1 MICRAWARARA
12 WESAHACLCDSYPGD
27 IHDLDG
33 CQLPGLNMATLVR
46 GGKERDGQKTKK
58 DGKVYTTAHGWWNG
72 TRTVLSALNRSISI
86 YLCCILKLRS
96 DTQILG
102 ICTAVCLSG
111 SIKQHST
118 YCKQD
123 ILKVIRSNKR
133 QIQQLTPTLKI
144 MIANCRYSQ
153 TDRKVQWRIQIKPLS
168 KLLIIYDRVVRAK
181 KSKSTSPNQSVSLVC
196 DVAFY
201 LNFSIWRHV
210 QDGKLKF
217 WVDVTLPCSML
228 PVNKSKGETDKSLLL
243 HRFSIDQQPKR
254 WGIAK
259 KGTRLGQLD
268 SSADVTMIWLD

>member
-168 KLLIIYDRVVRAK
+168 KLLIIYDWVVRAK
-181 KSKSTSPNQSVSLVC
+181 KSKSTSPNQSVSLWCRLLSELFHLTSRSGWEAQILGRCNAAVLH
-196 DVAFY
+196 VASGI
-201 LNFSIWRHV
+201 N
-210 QDGKLKF
+210 QKGKL
-217 WVDVTLPCSML
+217 TNHYYYTASRLIS
-228 PVNKSKGETDKSLLL
+228 NRKGE
-243 HRFSIDQQPKR
+243 
-254 WGIAK
+254 G
-259 KGTRLGQLD
+259 
-268 SSADVTMIWLD
+268 